1 MRTLGRCAIV
11 ALIAAG
17 TFASVAA
24 AGGIPLNANLT
35 GTAVVPGPGDP
46 DGSGFA
52 AITLNSGQ
60 GLVCFDLAVADIS
73 PSTAAH
79 IHKAAAG
86 SAGPVAV
93 SMLPPI
99 IRSSSGYVC

>member
-1 MRTLGRCAIV
+1 MRSTLGCCAV
-11 ALIAAG
+11 AALIAAG
-17 TFASVAA
+17 TVGGAAA
-24 AGGIPLNANLT
+24 AGGGPLNANLA
-35 GTAVVPGPGDP
+35 GSAVVPGPGDP

-60 GLVCFDLAVADIS
+60 GLVCFDLAVADVA

-79 IHKAAAG
+79 IHKAPVG

-93 SMLPPI
+93 SLLPPI
-99 IRSSSGYVC
+99 TGSS